1 MAYIIMLI
9 VTIICL
15 VLIIYNLVKDGP
27 IINVFLM
34 AVTQSI
40 ILFLKRYLWINQYWK
55 DALKHSFDLLTL
67 MVVFVYLIYKIYKRN
82 KKNE

>member
-1 MAYIIMLI
+1 MVLLSMCFNGSY
-9 VTIICL
+9 TIDHFIFKTL
-15 VLIIYNLVKDGP
+15 FMDK
-27 IINVFLM
+27 
-34 AVTQSI
+34 SI
-40 ILFLKRYLWINQYWK
+40 LE

>member
-27 IINVFLM
+27 IINVFL

-40 ILFLKRYLWINQYWK
+40 ILFLKRYLWINQSWK

>member
-1 MAYIIMLI
+1 
-9 VTIICL
+9 
-15 VLIIYNLVKDGP
+15 
-27 IINVFLM
+27 M

-40 ILFLKRYLWINQYWK
+40 ILFLKRYLWINQSWK

>member
-1 MAYIIMLI
+1 MLI

-15 VLIIYNLVKDGP
+15 VLIIYNLVKMVLLSMCFNGSYTIDH
-27 IINVFLM
+27 
-34 AVTQSI
+34 
-40 ILFLKRYLWINQYWK
+40 LFFKRYLWINQSWK

>member
-1 MAYIIMLI
+1 MLI

-15 VLIIYNLVKDGP
+15 VLIIYNLLKGGR

-34 AVTQSI
+34 AVKQSI
-40 ILFLKRYLWINQYWK
+40 NQSWK

>member
-1 MAYIIMLI
+1 M
-9 VTIICL
+9 
-15 VLIIYNLVKDGP
+15 VLLSMCFN
-27 IINVFLM
+27 

-40 ILFLKRYLWINQYWK
+40 ILFLKRYLWINQSWK